1 MCTLSCSFMSDS
13 LDPVGFSVPGSS
25 VHAIFQARILEQLP
39 FPPLGDLPN
48 PEIKLSS
55 LVSAAFFITVPLG
68 KSLLLLNT
76 DY

>member
-1 MCTLSCSFMSDS
+1 MSDY

-48 PEIKLSS
+48 PEIKLCS
-55 LVSAAFFITVPLG
+55 LVSPAFFITVPLG

-76 DY
+76 NY